1 MAVSR
6 PPVYQEYYTRTPFQF
21 FSGVGWKRLV
31 AFRADEQGVF
41 LGGPPIRYH
50 KFSVTVPWRD
60 IEALVLW
67 TTKKFMEKRIRRI
80 GLKLRPDVPHLPGP
94 DENISPGL
102 AASVAPH
109 IEYEVVRNNRVI
121 AFWKVD
127 HARLATAVQAFAPDV
142 RRVTHP
148 LYRLDDRKG
157 GGPADVP
164 DVPDVFGLF

>member
-1 MAVSR
+1 M
-6 PPVYQEYYTRTPFQF
+6 
-21 FSGVGWKRLV
+21 

-80 GLKLRPDVPHLPGP
+80 GLKLRPGVPHLPGP
-94 DENISPGL
+94 DEKISPGL
-102 AASVAPH
+102 TASVAPH

-142 RRVTHP
+142 QLVAHP
-148 LYRLDDRKG
+148 LYRLDERRGSGSPDA
-157 GGPADVP
+157 PDADI
-164 DVPDVFGLF
+164 GLLDLF